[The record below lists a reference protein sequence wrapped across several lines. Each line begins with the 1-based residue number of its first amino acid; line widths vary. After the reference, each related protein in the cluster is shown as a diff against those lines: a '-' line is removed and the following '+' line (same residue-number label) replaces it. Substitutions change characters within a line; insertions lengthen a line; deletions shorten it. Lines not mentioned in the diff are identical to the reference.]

1 VGKDWLSLK
10 NLRSSFIWEIRTLII
25 SGKKKDNRLC
35 HMALLSLSL
44 LGIIMVVGIFDLWLA
59 MAVGAAIVP
68 FILITDAIFSVIV
81 TFIFL
86 KPILDVLQAARGA
99 VQTAAKGRLER
110 TKRWNFAG
118 LILTVVSSTALYLHV
133 IVFYLLSVLYRYSHL
148 HSSVV
153 GNPHVFG
160 IPMVSMLNILGMV
173 LLCGMFKDTVL
184 SSRHASSSKL
194 RVRPSALGEQRKEL
208 GFIIDSH
215 AYSKQ
220 AAIPEE
226 SS

>member
-1 VGKDWLSLK
+1 M
-10 NLRSSFIWEIRTLII
+10 FI
-25 SGKKKDNRLC
+25 
-35 HMALLSLSL
+35 
-44 LGIIMVVGIFDLWLA
+44 GIFDLWLGL
-59 MAVGAAIVP
+59 AVGASVVP

-86 KPILDVLQAARGA
+86 KPILDLLQAARHT
-99 VQTAAKGRLER
+99 VQTAVKGRLER

-133 IVFYLLSVLYRYSHL
+133 IAFYVLSVLHQYSLL
-148 HSSVV
+148 HSSTF

-160 IPMVSMLNILGMV
+160 VPMVSMLNILGMI

-184 SSRHASSSKL
+184 PSSRHVPSSKNK
-194 RVRPSALGEQRKEL
+194 VGTSALGEQRKEL

-215 AYSKQ
+215 AYSEQ
-220 AAIPEE
+220 AAMSEE